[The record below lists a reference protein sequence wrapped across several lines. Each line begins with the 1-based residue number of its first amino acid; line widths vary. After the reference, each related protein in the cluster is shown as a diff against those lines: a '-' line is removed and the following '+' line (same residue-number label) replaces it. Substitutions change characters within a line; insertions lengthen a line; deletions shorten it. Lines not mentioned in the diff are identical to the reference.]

1 MLLASTTLP
10 YRLLFMFMIL
20 TVKKNRLPNICS
32 EFVFVFFFIFIYLF
46 PIELNLHKDTNLDWN
61 LQCPSGF
68 LHTSIHLLIT
78 LFFYCYEIYMHT
90 PLTQADWLAAYLCLS
105 SSGEYILLTE

>member
-1 MLLASTTLP
+1 
-10 YRLLFMFMIL
+10 MFMIL

-78 LFFYCYEIYMHT
+78 LFFIVMRYTCIPRSHRQIGLQLT
-90 PLTQADWLAAYLCLS
+90 SVCPPLGNIFY
-105 SSGEYILLTE
+105 

>member
-1 MLLASTTLP
+1 
-10 YRLLFMFMIL
+10 MFMIL
-20 TVKKNRLPNICS
+20 TVKKKIVCLTSVLNL
-32 EFVFVFFFIFIYLF
+32 FLFFFFIFIYLF

>member
-20 TVKKNRLPNICS
+20 TVKKIACLTSVLNL
-32 EFVFVFFFIFIYLF
+32 FFFSFIFIYLF

-61 LQCPSGF
+61 PQCPSGF

-78 LFFYCYEIYMHT
+78 VFF
-90 PLTQADWLAAYLCLS
+90 
-105 SSGEYILLTE
+105 LLL